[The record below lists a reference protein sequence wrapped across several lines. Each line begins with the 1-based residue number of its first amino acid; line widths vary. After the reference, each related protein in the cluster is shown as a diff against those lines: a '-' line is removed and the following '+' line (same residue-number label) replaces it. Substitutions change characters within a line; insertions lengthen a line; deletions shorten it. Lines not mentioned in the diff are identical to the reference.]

1 MAQTK
6 RSKTQRSSAYVVDA
20 CFARGVGEAKS
31 ERAIRC
37 HELLARILSGAHLCV
52 FNKTLRDEWT
62 KHSTSACIEWLTSL
76 VSKKLYLRD
85 DDAKSAEFLKALQ
98 DAKLSDETERRNAN
112 NAKFSKALQN
122 TKLSDKA
129 EREIEKDAH
138 ILHLC
143 LCYGKRLITFEKQL
157 QLYLRQN
164 AALAVIA
171 SQIEWIADEP
181 HKIPVTKAALTK
193 SR

>member
-6 RSKTQRSSAYVVDA
+6 SSKTQRSSAYVVDA
-20 CFARGVGEAKS
+20 CFAHGVGEAKS

-85 DDAKSAEFLKALQ
+85 DDAKNAEFLKALQ
-98 DAKLSDETERRNAN
+98 DA
-112 NAKFSKALQN
+112 
-122 TKLSDKA
+122 KLSDKA

-181 HKIPVTKAALTK
+181 HKIPVAK
-193 SR
+193 SVLARSR

>member
-6 RSKTQRSSAYVVDA
+6 SSKTQRSSAYVVDA

-37 HELLARILSGAHLCV
+37 NELLARILSGAHVCV
-52 FNKTLRDEWT
+52 FNKALRDEWN
-62 KHSTSACIEWLTSL
+62 KHSSNACIAWLTSL
-76 VSKKLYLRD
+76 VSKKLYKRD

-98 DAKLSDETERRNAN
+98 DAR
-112 NAKFSKALQN
+112 
-122 TKLSDKA
+122 LSDKA

-143 LCYGKRLITFEKQL
+143 LCHGKRLITFEKQL
-157 QLYLRQN
+157 QLYLQQN

-171 SQIEWIADEP
+171 NKIEWIADEP
-181 HKIPVTKAALTK
+181 HKIPVTKAALAK